1 MDKTNSK
8 VLTLSFALLGALSG
22 LTLSMLI
29 KSFSGAFGIIA
40 RMSDSDL
47 IRHGLPVVFG
57 LLVFSVL
64 QFNPRVM
71 SWADDVVSE
80 IRKVVWPSQKELT
93 AMTIVVVVMVLLS
106 SAIVTSFDFISGYV
120 VNGLMR

>member
-1 MDKTNSK
+1 
-8 VLTLSFALLGALSG
+8 
-22 LTLSMLI
+22 MLI